1 MLVLKILSFL
11 LAISYILLFPM
22 FPQYPWESGV
32 LAEYLG
38 ESLFL
43 QIYIV
48 TWILAIIYELIIL
61 LRFYCRKKYQCT
73 CSIFLPAAFYQLYQY
88 YPPFPILSQF
98 FCFLVLSVK
107 VIEIIFWHKRVKN
120 NAPNQGIQIL
130 LEFLVMT
137 SILITTFFC

>member
-73 CSIFLPAAFYQLYQY
+73 FSIFYLPHFINYINIIRLF
-88 YPPFPILSQF
+88 PF
-98 FCFLVLSVK
+98 
-107 VIEIIFWHKRVKN
+107 
-120 NAPNQGIQIL
+120 
-130 LEFLVMT
+130 
-137 SILITTFFC
+137 

>member
-48 TWILAIIYELIIL
+48 IWILAIIYELIIL
-61 LRFYCRKKYQCT
+61 LRFYCRKNINVLFRLFYLPHF
-73 CSIFLPAAFYQLYQY
+73 INYINIIRLFLF
-88 YPPFPILSQF
+88 
-98 FCFLVLSVK
+98 
-107 VIEIIFWHKRVKN
+107 
-120 NAPNQGIQIL
+120 
-130 LEFLVMT
+130 
-137 SILITTFFC
+137 

>member
-48 TWILAIIYELIIL
+48 IWILAIIYELIIL
-61 LRFYCRKKYQCT
+61 LRFYCRKNINVLFRFFYLPHF
-73 CSIFLPAAFYQLYQY
+73 INYINIIRLFLF
-88 YPPFPILSQF
+88 
-98 FCFLVLSVK
+98 
-107 VIEIIFWHKRVKN
+107 
-120 NAPNQGIQIL
+120 
-130 LEFLVMT
+130 
-137 SILITTFFC
+137 

>member
-61 LRFYCRKKYQCT
+61 LRFYCRKKISMYFFDFFT
-73 CSIFLPAAFYQLYQY
+73 CR
-88 YPPFPILSQF
+88 ILS
-98 FCFLVLSVK
+98 
-107 VIEIIFWHKRVKN
+107 II
-120 NAPNQGIQIL
+120 
-130 LEFLVMT
+130 
-137 SILITTFFC
+137 SILSAFSHFESVFLLSCPFSKSN

>member
-61 LRFYCRKKYQCT
+61 L
-73 CSIFLPAAFYQLYQY
+73 
-88 YPPFPILSQF
+88 LS
-98 FCFLVLSVK
+98 
-107 VIEIIFWHKRVKN
+107 
-120 NAPNQGIQIL
+120 
-130 LEFLVMT
+130 
-137 SILITTFFC
+137 LIHI

>member
-61 LRFYCRKKYQCT
+61 LRFYCRKNINVLFRFFY
-73 CSIFLPAAFYQLYQY
+73 LPHFINYINIIRLF
-88 YPPFPILSQF
+88 PF
-98 FCFLVLSVK
+98 
-107 VIEIIFWHKRVKN
+107 
-120 NAPNQGIQIL
+120 
-130 LEFLVMT
+130 
-137 SILITTFFC
+137 

>member
-61 LRFYCRKKYQCT
+61 LGFYCRKKYHVL
-73 CSIFLPAAFYQLYQY
+73 FRFFYLPHFIQLYQY

-98 FCFLVLSVK
+98 FAFLSFSK
-107 VIEIIFWHKRVKN
+107 SN
-120 NAPNQGIQIL
+120 
-130 LEFLVMT
+130 
-137 SILITTFFC
+137 